1 MHSRANF
8 TLTFNTH
15 HDQVGVRSILPFPVL
30 PEFATAKAES
40 FRPGIV
46 LTPGTPTNL
55 CLLTYLFYMLA
66 ATYLPQLVRDQSPR
80 TSSLR
85 FVMPKN
91 GLRTKWV
98 RLSNCLVTPSGV
110 DWTVS
115 PVCLVHY
122 MYLFE
127 GMGLM

>member
-1 MHSRANF
+1 MIGAFSLYSENHCE
-8 TLTFNTH
+8 L
-15 HDQVGVRSILPFPVL
+15 GVRSILPFPVV
-30 PEFATAKAES
+30 PELATAKAES

-80 TSSLR
+80 TSNLR

-91 GLRTKWV
+91 GLRTKWA
-98 RLSNCLVTPSGV
+98 RLSNCLVIPSDV
-110 DWTVS
+110 DWTVFPS
-115 PVCLVHY
+115 LSC
-122 MYLFE
+122 
-127 GMGLM
+127 